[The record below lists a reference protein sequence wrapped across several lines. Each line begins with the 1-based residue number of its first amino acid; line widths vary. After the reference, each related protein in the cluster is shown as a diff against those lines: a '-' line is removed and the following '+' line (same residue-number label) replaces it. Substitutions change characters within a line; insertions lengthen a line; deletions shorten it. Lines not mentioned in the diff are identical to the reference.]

1 MLNINIMSLEHINNK
16 AFELFMNRKK
26 NKIIKSINIDNKLM
40 GIDLIDETS
49 NNVKIK
55 AIYLWNN
62 MNEEKQQKY
71 IDQFK
76 NKLEISYELSII

>member
-1 MLNINIMSLEHINNK
+1 MSLENINNK
-16 AFELFMNRKK
+16 AFELFLQHKK

-40 GIDLIDETS
+40 GIDIIDHTS
-49 NNVKIK
+49 QDLKIK

-62 MNEEKQQKY
+62 MKQEKQQKY

-76 NKLEISYELSII
+76 NNLESSYDFTKL

>member
-1 MLNINIMSLEHINNK
+1 MSLENINNK
-16 AFELFMNRKK
+16 AFELFLQHKK

-40 GIDLIDETS
+40 GIDIIDHKS
-49 NNVKIK
+49 QDLKIK

-62 MNEEKQQKY
+62 MKQEKQQKY

-76 NKLEISYELSII
+76 NNLESSYDFTKL

>member
-1 MLNINIMSLEHINNK
+1 MSLENINNK

>member
-1 MLNINIMSLEHINNK
+1 MSLENINNK
-16 AFELFMNRKK
+16 AFELFLQHKK

-40 GIDLIDETS
+40 GIDIIDHTS
-49 NNVKIK
+49 QDLKIK

-62 MNEEKQQKY
+62 MKQEKQQKY

-76 NKLEISYELSII
+76 NNLELSYDFTKL

>member
-1 MLNINIMSLEHINNK
+1 MSLENINNK
-16 AFELFMNRKK
+16 AFELFLQHKK

-40 GIDLIDETS
+40 GIDIIDHTS
-49 NNVKIK
+49 QDLKIK

-62 MNEEKQQKY
+62 MKQDKQQKY

-76 NKLEISYELSII
+76 NNLELSYDFTKL

>member
-1 MLNINIMSLEHINNK
+1 MSLENINNK
-16 AFELFMNRKK
+16 AFEFFMNHKK

-40 GIDLIDETS
+40 GIDIIDHTS
-49 NNVKIK
+49 QDLKIK

-62 MNEEKQQKY
+62 MKQEKQQKY

-76 NKLEISYELSII
+76 NNLESSYDFTKL